1 MRCVYVNDTL
11 DSLVALQKAACFA
24 SRIFDRLVNHIH
36 PLTSDDIAIQI
47 EPPVGLAQETAD
59 FMQTMCTAAHLVARH
74 EFHYRVRL
82 NKRHKSYIGFR

>member
-24 SRIFDRLVNHIH
+24 SRIFDRLVNHIQ

-47 EPPVGLAQETAD
+47 EPMVGIAQDTAD
-59 FMQTMCTAAHLVARH
+59 FMQTMLQAAHLVAPN
-74 EFHYRVRL
+74 EYT
-82 NKRHKSYIGFR
+82 S